1 MAKGRKTLTE
11 NHWPSESRGLSLG
24 LHVTTL
30 TCKTN
35 IVTETVTRNI
45 SIPVDENLSRTT
57 TGTSMTVGSQS
68 HQEATC
74 MIREALNT
82 AKTKVRI
89 GFWNV
94 RTMYAAGK
102 LAQVTAEMRKYMC
115 WESVRAD
122 GSIWEECEQQQVK
135 LYCIL
140 AEKMDNTMKGWQLY
154 SRKE

>member
-1 MAKGRKTLTE
+1 MR
-11 NHWPSESRGLSLG
+11 PSFIFYITTIYYPEYA
-24 LHVTTL
+24 HVYVTTL

-94 RTMYAAGK
+94 RTM
-102 LAQVTAEMRKYMC
+102 
-115 WESVRAD
+115 
-122 GSIWEECEQQQVK
+122 QQENWHK
-135 LYCIL
+135 
-140 AEKMDNTMKGWQLY
+140 
-154 SRKE
+154 